1 MKLRKVKKQTPAEF
15 RKQMYKS
22 YKANMRFYG
31 KPIKPLKEWLIDVLT
46 QNYPKDG
53 QKSKHK

>member
-15 RKQMYKS
+15 RKQMYES

-31 KPIKPLKEWLIDVLT
+31 KPIKPLKEWLIDVFNTKLP
-46 QNYPKDG
+46 Q
-53 QKSKHK
+53 